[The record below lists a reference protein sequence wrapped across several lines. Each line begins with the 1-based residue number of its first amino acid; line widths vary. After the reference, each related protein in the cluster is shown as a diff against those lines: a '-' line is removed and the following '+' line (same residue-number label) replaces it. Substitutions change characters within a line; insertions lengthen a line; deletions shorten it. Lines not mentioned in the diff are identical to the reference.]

1 MTARQDLTHDD
12 RTEIIDLL
20 IHMSHLTTHISDTK
34 TIIAL
39 CDWTTSTAPEKGGML
54 IAFCRDVDPGW
65 FQRTVTAVLK
75 HRHQKAP
82 RPGIRILK

>member
-1 MTARQDLTHDD
+1 MSARQDLTHKE

-34 TIIAL
+34 TMIAL
-39 CDWTTSTAPEKGGML
+39 CDWTTSTAPERGGML
-54 IAFCRDVDPGW
+54 IAFARDTDPGW
-65 FQRTVTAVLK
+65 FRRTLIDVLK
-75 HRHQKAP
+75 HRHQRAP